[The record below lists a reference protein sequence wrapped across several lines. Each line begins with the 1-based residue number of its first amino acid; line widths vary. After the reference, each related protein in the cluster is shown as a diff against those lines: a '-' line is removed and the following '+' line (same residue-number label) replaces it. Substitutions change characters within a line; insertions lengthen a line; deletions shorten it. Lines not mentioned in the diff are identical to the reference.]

1 MNEKWTKQSDGSYTW
16 CEFTIRKSEGHS
28 YPWRLFH
35 PTLIDPDMGWGN
47 RFSTLRD
54 ATTVAPQILAHH
66 EQKILAEKKAKAGE
80 ICRKCRIADAR
91 EWSPS
96 LGIGY
101 MDYLALKVGT
111 TAEEVRRESHKAEA
125 LELVWKALE
134 EHPHWDEYV
143 IIDELCDTYSDYCQR
158 VPNDNLVFKSGD
170 IVAIAEVFDHGY
182 RVKIVDGYTCHASN
196 EVYKAKCAY
205 QAVADALN
213 DLHVDLRME
222 LLGNERLEFV
232 NEANR
237 YVLRGQTDED
247 DPDRGREFELEVAPR
262 RTAEQT
268 ARIKAAIERMSK
280 PPRDKVPA

>member
-16 CEFTIRKSEGHS
+16 SEFTIRKSVGYN

-35 PTLIDPDMGWGN
+35 PTLIDPDKGWGN

-54 ATTVAPQILAHH
+54 AKTVAPQLLAHH
-66 EQKILAEKKAKAGE
+66 QQKILAEKKAKADE
-80 ICRKCRIADAR
+80 VCRQCRIKDAR
-91 EWSPS
+91 EWSPA

-111 TAEEVRRESHKAEA
+111 TAEEIRRESHKAEA
-125 LELVWKALE
+125 LELVWTALE
-134 EHPHWDEYV
+134 EHPLWDEYV

-158 VPNDNLVFKSGD
+158 VPNDNLVFKSGQL
-170 IVAIAEVFDHGY
+170 AMIAEVLEDGH
-182 RVKIVDGYTCHASN
+182 RVKIIDGFTCHADN
-196 EVYKAKCAY
+196 RVYAAKCVY

-213 DLHVDLRME
+213 DLQIGLRME
-222 LLGNERLEFV
+222 LLSNERLEFV

-247 DPDRGREFELEVAPR
+247 DPDKGREFELEVAPH
-262 RTAEQT
+262 RTTQQT
-268 ARIKAAIERMSK
+268 ARLKAAIEK
-280 PPRDKVPA
+280 LAKVPA

>member
-16 CEFTIRKSEGHS
+16 GEFTIRKSEGHN
-28 YPWRLFH
+28 YPWRLYH
-35 PTLIDPDMGWGN
+35 PTLIDPDNGWGN

-54 ATTVAPQILAHH
+54 AKTVAPQIFAHH
-66 EQKILAEKKAKAGE
+66 EQMVLAEKKAKADD
-80 ICRKCRIADAR
+80 ICRTCRIKDAR
-91 EWSPS
+91 EWSPG

-111 TAEEVRRESHKAEA
+111 TAEEIRRESHKAEA
-125 LELVWKALE
+125 LELVWTALE
-134 EHPHWDEYV
+134 EHPLWDEYV

-170 IVAIAEVFDHGY
+170 IVAIAEVLEDGY
-182 RVKIVDGYTCHASN
+182 RVKIIDGYTCHADN
-196 EVYKAKCAY
+196 EVYTAKCPY
-205 QAVADALN
+205 QAVSDALN
-213 DLHVDLRME
+213 KLHVDLRME

-247 DPDRGREFELEVAPR
+247 DPDKGREFELEIAPR

-268 ARIKAAIERMSK
+268 ARIKAAIERMTK
-280 PPRDKVPA
+280 PQLDKVPA

>member
-1 MNEKWTKQSDGSYTW
+1 MKEKWTKQSDGSYTW
-16 CEFTIRKSEGHS
+16 GEFTIRKSVGHN

-35 PTLIDPDMGWGN
+35 LSLIDPDKCWGN

-54 ATTVAPQILAHH
+54 AKTVAPQILAHH
-66 EQKILAEKKAKAGE
+66 EQKILAEKKAKADE
-80 ICRKCRIADAR
+80 ICRRCRIKDSR

-101 MDYLALKVGT
+101 MDYLAIRVGT

-125 LELVWKALE
+125 LELVWTALE
-134 EHPHWDEYV
+134 EHPLWDEYV

-158 VPNDNLVFKSGD
+158 VPTDSLVFKSGD
-170 IVAIAEVFDHGY
+170 IVAVAEVLEEGY
-182 RVKIVDGYTCHASN
+182 RVKIIDGYTCHANN
-196 EVYKAKCAY
+196 EVSTAKCAY

-247 DPDRGREFELEVAPR
+247 DPDKGREFDLGVTPR

-268 ARIKAAIERMSK
+268 ARIKAAIERMAK
-280 PPRDKVPA
+280 PQLDKVPA